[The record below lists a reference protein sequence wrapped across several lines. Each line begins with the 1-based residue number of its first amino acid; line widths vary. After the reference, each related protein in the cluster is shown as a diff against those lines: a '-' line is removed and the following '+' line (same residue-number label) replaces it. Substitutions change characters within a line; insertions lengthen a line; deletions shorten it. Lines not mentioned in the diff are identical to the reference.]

1 MIRMVNLKPIQIYTD
16 GACRGNPGKGGWGCV
31 INDNGVESEMRG
43 YLPQTTNNRME
54 LIAVIEVL
62 KSISQ
67 ERELIIFTDSKY
79 VMDGITVWINNW
91 KNNDWLT
98 AGRKKVKNKDLW
110 VELDQLISARM
121 INWEWVK
128 GHAGNAGNE
137 RADFLANLAIDEN
150 STSNKVSEKK

>member
-1 MIRMVNLKPIQIYTD
+1 M
-16 GACRGNPGKGGWGCV
+16 
-31 INDNGVESEMRG
+31 
-43 YLPQTTNNRME
+43 
-54 LIAVIEVL
+54 
-62 KSISQ
+62 
-67 ERELIIFTDSKY
+67 
-79 VMDGITVWINNW
+79 
-91 KNNDWLT
+91 
-98 AGRKKVKNKDLW
+98 KNKDLW

>member
-1 MIRMVNLKPIQIYTD
+1 MVNLKPIQIYTD

-43 YLPQTTNNRME
+43 YVPQTTNNRME

-91 KNNDWLT
+91 KKQTKLQ
-98 AGRKKVKNKDLW
+98 KLKHLKLMLKNKLKYILKKW
-110 VELDQLISARM
+110 KP
-121 INWEWVK
+121 NFK
-128 GHAGNAGNE
+128 GE
-137 RADFLANLAIDEN
+137 RASCGQNLYVQGF
-150 STSNKVSEKK
+150 SNGTRSWVYR

>member
-1 MIRMVNLKPIQIYTD
+1 MIRVVNLKPIQIYTD

-31 INDNGVESEMRG
+31 INDNGNEREMRG
-43 YLPQTTNNRME
+43 YVPQTTNNRME

-62 KSISQ
+62 KSISH
-67 ERELIIFTDSKY
+67 ERQLMIFTDSKY
-79 VMDGITVWINNW
+79 VMDGITIWINKW
-91 KNNDWLT
+91 KSNDWLT
-98 AGRKKVKNKDLW
+98 AGKKKVKNKDLW

-121 INWEWVK
+121 INWKWVK

-150 STSNKVSEKK
+150 STLN